1 MKRSCLIVCG
11 LLPLVAAAQ
20 FQVALDTTS
29 TQNNIIFTAT
39 VATNGDRLL
48 ALRGSSGF
56 VLWRSSP
63 EGNPLWAREFSA
75 GSPGAVPQVV
85 ADDANGALVLQ
96 LISST
101 YLQTGWSVEDTL
113 RQKFLMARVD
123 QNGGLSW
130 SRTVTIDSRGQQ
142 FGSVLLTTTQIRAG
156 ANAIFIVA
164 HTPEGEN
171 QFSFL
176 KFNGQGQLEWARSY
190 RTDQYAL
197 YQSEVRAI
205 APDQGGGL
213 YFTVDDIAPMW
224 TTVGHVLADG
234 SLEWLKK
241 LEYTNATVIYNPS
254 YDAVGLADG
263 SVQLLGRMDI
273 PGHTYRSTV
282 KLSAQ
287 ATVEA
292 AHFYTLTPT
301 AGASLAAMDTTPDG
315 RTALALDS
323 TVVMLAANG
332 DVAAAAAMTSHITG
346 NQRNR
351 FIPFRMKARPEGIVL
366 AGVLDHVHVDLG
378 FTYHQPGVRAVDPDA
393 PGCNV
398 VAVDV
403 GHVVV
408 PAELYQVEDLGAYHE
423 ETFGAGV
430 ADTSVQVAVRPA
442 LPTVNLCE
450 VMIPTGISPAA
461 PEAHRD
467 LLGNVVQQGDPIPL
481 VSGGA
486 LRMSVYDASGRCL
499 LSDRYLPAGTGSV
512 QTAGWGTGICLVRI
526 ADPDGRDQRVHRV
539 LILP

>member
-1 MKRSCLIVCG
+1 MNRSYILAFI
-11 LLPLVAAAQ
+11 LLPLFAAGQ

-29 TQNNIIFTAT
+29 TQDNIIFTAT

-75 GSPGAVPQVV
+75 GSPGVVPQVV

-130 SRTVTIDSRGQQ
+130 SRTVTIDSREQGL
-142 FGSVLLTTTQIRAG
+142 GGVLQPTTQIRAG
-156 ANAIFIVA
+156 VNAIFIVVHA
-164 HTPEGEN
+164 PEGVN
-171 QFSFL
+171 QFSFM

-190 RTDQYAL
+190 RTDQYAFF
-197 YQSEVRAI
+197 QSEVRAI
-205 APDQGGGL
+205 APDHGGGL
-213 YFTVDDIAPMW
+213 FFTVNEDVAIGIDL
-224 TTVGHVLADG
+224 GHVLPDG
-234 SLEWLKK
+234 TLEWLKRIK
-241 LEYTNATVIYNPS
+241 YTNAAVNYNPS

-273 PGHTYRSTV
+273 PTHTYRSTV
-282 KLSAQ
+282 KVSAQ

-292 AHFYTLTPT
+292 AHFYTLPPT
-301 AGASLAAMDTTPDG
+301 AWASLAAVDTTPG
-315 RTALALDS
+315 GGTALAFDS

-332 DVAAAAAMTSHITG
+332 DVAAAAAMTSHIAG
-346 NQRNR
+346 NQQNR
-351 FIPFRMKARPEGIVL
+351 FIPFRMKARAEGIVL
-366 AGVLDHVHVDLG
+366 AGVLNHVHVDLG
-378 FTYHQPGVRAVDPDA
+378 FTYHQPGIRAIDPDA

-408 PAELYQVEDLGAYHE
+408 PTELYQVEDLGAYHE

-467 LLGNVVQQGDPIPL
+467 LLGNVVQQGGPIPL
-481 VSGGA
+481 VPGGA

-512 QTAGWGTGICLVRI
+512 QTTGWGTGICLVRI